1 MASGGLHDLKRFR
14 IEWSGR
20 SCIIRPMRRLI
31 AVQACLA
38 LLIALYVA
46 PFQHVHLGVDD
57 DDHEAHHHS
66 SIVHSHSF
74 VIFLPTDN
82 DPEPNVT
89 GAGDDHKAIS
99 LDTYAAIH
107 TSTLS
112 PVFLPGSRV
121 VLFYRAERL
130 APVEVVEVR
139 GHDPPPLVSSPP
151 RAPPA

>member
-1 MASGGLHDLKRFR
+1 
-14 IEWSGR
+14 
-20 SCIIRPMRRLI
+20 MRRVI
-31 AVQACLA
+31 AAQACLA

-66 SIVHSHSF
+66 TIVHSHSF
-74 VIFLPTDN
+74 VIFIIPTDS
-82 DPEPNVT
+82 DREPNVT
-89 GAGDDHKAIS
+89 GADDDHKAIS

-107 TSTLS
+107 TSALS

-121 VLFYRAERL
+121 VLFHRAERL
-130 APVEVVEVR
+130 APVELVEVR
-139 GHDPPPLVSSPP
+139 GHDPPSLVSSPP